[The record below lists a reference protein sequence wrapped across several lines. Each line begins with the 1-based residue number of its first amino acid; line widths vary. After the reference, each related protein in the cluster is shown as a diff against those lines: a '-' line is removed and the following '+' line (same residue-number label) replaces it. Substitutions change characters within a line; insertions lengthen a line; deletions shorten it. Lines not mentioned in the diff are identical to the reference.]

1 MGLGRTGVEQL
12 SQKYFSALAG
22 CSLHLRLIVSMQCGI
37 GLRDESKLK
46 PTHRTIETHHGWMH
60 IQQDYSVLSHCC
72 PSVLSHCCPRLTA
85 CAQAPPAMG
94 VHVCANGRRRS
105 GEHWRRTSGIASG
118 RIPNK
123 GKTKP
128 TVRQVFRKRIP

>member
-1 MGLGRTGVEQL
+1 VSLSRKLALVGWALGRTGVEQL

-60 IQQDYSVLSHCC
+60 IQQDYSVLSPTAARDSPHA
-72 PSVLSHCCPRLTA
+72 PKRRLRWVCT
-85 CAQAPPAMG
+85 CVRTEGVDQVSIGVAQAA
-94 VHVCANGRRRS
+94 
-105 GEHWRRTSGIASG
+105 
-118 RIPNK
+118 
-123 GKTKP
+123 
-128 TVRQVFRKRIP
+128 